1 MDVKNDI
8 SEELRLLSAVVAAI
22 GRQTPYEVPEG
33 YFLDLSAR
41 VLQLAI
47 GQRVRG
53 EVESKSLTFSV
64 PEGYFEGFAQQVLN
78 RIKSGAAG
86 VGATLNVS
94 ADADRINER
103 SEGNRGEARNE
114 ASTKVAGEARETSEA
129 RTKVAGEAQRGGG
142 GTSMSDGPERDEP
155 SRSRFGEV
163 LSSPDEALGDDPYS
177 SILTEAGRRT
187 PYSVPNGYFEANV
200 PLLCVAR
207 VTNPYTVPADYF
219 EGQAPL
225 LAVARSGNP
234 YTVPAGYFDEQA
246 TADRVA
252 AAMHATVGGA
262 GSKVIGLGVRK
273 MSWMKY
279 AAAAVVAGLIL
290 SVGLLRIHVKSDKIS
305 APIDIARTMSTVS
318 DQELQNFL
326 TVQGATFEQP
336 VNSASLDAASLGADD
351 GDLKSLLGNVPDGE
365 LKQYMEEH
373 GGANDIATN

>member
-41 VLQLAI
+41 VLRQAI
-47 GQRVRG
+47 GQDVRGQHVRG
-53 EVESKSLTFSV
+53 EMESKSLTFNV

-78 RIKSGAAG
+78 RIKSGVADA
-86 VGATLNVS
+86 GATLNVS
-94 ADADRINER
+94 ADAGRQ
-103 SEGNRGEARNE
+103 
-114 ASTKVAGEARETSEA
+114 AG
-129 RTKVAGEAQRGGG
+129 G
-142 GTSMSDGPERDEP
+142 
-155 SRSRFGEV
+155 
-163 LSSPDEALGDDPYS
+163 DPYS

-207 VTNPYTVPADYF
+207 FSNPYTVPADYF

-252 AAMHATVGGA
+252 AAMKATVGGS
-262 GSKVIGLGVRK
+262 GSKEIGLGVRR

-305 APIDIARTMSTVS
+305 APVDIARTMSTVS

-336 VNSASLDAASLGADD
+336 LNSASLDAVSPGSND

>member
-22 GRQTPYEVPEG
+22 GRHTPYEVPEG
-33 YFLDLSAR
+33 YFLDLSGR
-41 VLQLAI
+41 VLQQVI
-47 GQRVRG
+47 GQHASDRHVRG
-53 EVESKSLTFSV
+53 EREPKPLTFSV

-78 RIKSGAAG
+78 KIKSGAADI
-86 VGATLNVS
+86 GATLNVS
-94 ADADRINER
+94 ADA
-103 SEGNRGEARNE
+103 GEQ
-114 ASTKVAGEARETSEA
+114 AG
-129 RTKVAGEAQRGGG
+129 G
-142 GTSMSDGPERDEP
+142 
-155 SRSRFGEV
+155 
-163 LSSPDEALGDDPYS
+163 DPYS
-177 SILTEAGRRT
+177 AILAEVGRRT
-187 PYSVPNGYFEANV
+187 PYGVPNGYFEANV
-200 PLLCVAR
+200 PLLCIAR
-207 VTNPYTVPADYF
+207 VSNPYTVPVDYF
-219 EGQAPL
+219 EEQAPL

-252 AAMHATVGGA
+252 AAMNVTVGGS

-290 SVGLLRIHVKSDKIS
+290 SVGLLRIHVKSDKIA

-326 TVQGATFEQP
+326 TVQGAAFEQP
-336 VNSASLDAASLGADD
+336 TGTVSASPND

>member
-22 GRQTPYEVPEG
+22 SRQTPYEVPEG

-41 VLQLAI
+41 VLQQVS
-47 GQRVRG
+47 GQYVGGQHVRG
-53 EVESKSLTFSV
+53 QAESKPLTFSV
-64 PEGYFEGFAQQVLN
+64 PEGYFEGLAQQVLN
-78 RIKSGAAG
+78 RIRSGATMGIAADA
-86 VGATLNVS
+86 GATLNVA
-94 ADADRINER
+94 ADA
-103 SEGNRGEARNE
+103 
-114 ASTKVAGEARETSEA
+114 
-129 RTKVAGEAQRGGG
+129 GGQG
-142 GTSMSDGPERDEP
+142 DG
-155 SRSRFGEV
+155 
-163 LSSPDEALGDDPYS
+163 DPYS

-200 PLLCVAR
+200 PLLAVAR
-207 VTNPYTVPADYF
+207 AINPYTVPADYF
-219 EGQAPL
+219 ERQAPL

-252 AAMHATVGGA
+252 AAMNATVHASTGGSGA
-262 GSKVIGLGVRK
+262 KEIVLGVRR

-279 AAAAVVAGLIL
+279 AAAAVVAGFIVT
-290 SVGLLRIHVKSDKIS
+290 VGLLRIHTARDKQVV
-305 APIDIARTMSTVS
+305 PIDIAKTMSTVS

-326 TVQGATFEQP
+326 TVQGASFEQP
-336 VNSASLDAASLGADD
+336 TGTASASSND